1 MIYDKTQRVFLI
13 EKYAKFE
20 SYSKVK
26 AAYCKEF
33 KLKKGPCA
41 STIQYIVENFRKTG
55 SVERKI
61 RKNKKFGSN

>member
-1 MIYDKTQRVFLI
+1 MQYDKTQLAFLI

-33 KLKKGPCA
+33 KVKKYFLLLEYKE
-41 STIQYIVENFRKTG
+41 S
-55 SVERKI
+55 
-61 RKNKKFGSN
+61 